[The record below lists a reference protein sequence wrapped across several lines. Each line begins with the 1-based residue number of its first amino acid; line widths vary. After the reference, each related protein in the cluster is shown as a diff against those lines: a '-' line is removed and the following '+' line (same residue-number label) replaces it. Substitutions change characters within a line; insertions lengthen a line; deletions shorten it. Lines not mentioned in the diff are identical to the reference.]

1 MTLVMPK
8 FLRLFRNGNTIYRD
22 KEMDSV
28 CGDRPNIFDAYTL
41 AIIATASP
49 RSSSLD
55 CHLVLVITA
64 LCALLGSV

>member
-8 FLRLFRNGNTIYRD
+8 FWRLLGVAIQYIETKKWTVYAVADPTFL
-22 KEMDSV
+22 
-28 CGDRPNIFDAYTL
+28 DAYIL

-55 CHLVLVITA
+55 CRLVLVIAA
-64 LCALLGSV
+64 LCALLRSV